1 MLRYLDAQVQT
12 ICDDQESLLT
22 LLEKPYDD
30 GDDESGFEGVMV
42 VVMVMMLMVMTV
54 MVMG

>member
-1 MLRYLDAQVQT
+1 MQT

-22 LLEKPYDD
+22 LLGKPYDD
-30 GDDESGFEGVMV
+30 GDDESDFDGVMMIV
-42 VVMVMMLMVMTV
+42 IMPVLTV

>member
-1 MLRYLDAQVQT
+1 MQT

-30 GDDESGFEGVMV
+30 GDDEGVFDGAMV
-42 VVMVMMLMVMTV
+42 VVMVMMLM
-54 MVMG
+54 G